1 MERRDVPT
9 AEAIERFHQQCHT
22 PDKVRAHEQAVAAC
36 ALALAEHTAADR
48 ELLRAACLLHDV
60 CRTEGGRHPAA
71 AAALLRE
78 AGYPALAEVIAQHH
92 DLGPTPTVEAEL
104 LHLADKLTAGTTR
117 VTITQRFERSRE
129 KCIGEEALAQWQKR
143 FVQAQALAL
152 KYGVTP

>member
-71 AAALLRE
+71 AAALLR
-78 AGYPALAEVIAQHH
+78 